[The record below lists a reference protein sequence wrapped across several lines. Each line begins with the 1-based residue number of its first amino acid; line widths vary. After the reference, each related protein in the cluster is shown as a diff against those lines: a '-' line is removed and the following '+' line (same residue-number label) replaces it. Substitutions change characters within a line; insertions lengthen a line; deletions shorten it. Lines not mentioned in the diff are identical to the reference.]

1 MTAASLE
8 QIAVDATF
16 AVWGKAA
23 TYVPPG
29 GIGVPTPCTVIRNVR
44 DREMTGF
51 NGRPIMRGT
60 IIEVR
65 KSEVGTPARGGAFT
79 FADDGASFTI
89 ISDPQAQDPDRLVWT
104 CTVAP

>member
-8 QIAVDATF
+8 QIAVDASF

-29 GIGVPTPCTVIRNVR
+29 GGVPTPCTVIRNVR
-44 DREMTGF
+44 DREITGF
-51 NGRPIMRGT
+51 NGRPIMQGT
-60 IIEVR
+60 VIEVR
-65 KSEVGTPARGGAFT
+65 KSEVGAPARGGVFM
-79 FADDGASFTI
+79 FADDGAAFAI
-89 ISDPQAQDPDRLVWT
+89 ISDPQVQDPERLVWI

>member
-29 GIGVPTPCTVIRNVR
+29 GGVPTPCTVIRNAR

-51 NGRPIMRGT
+51 NGRPIMTGT
-60 IIEVR
+60 VIEVR
-65 KSEVGTPARGGAFT
+65 KSEVGAPARGGVFT
-79 FADDGASFTI
+79 FADNGAAFAI
-89 ISDPQAQDPDRLVWT
+89 ISDPQAQVPERLVWT

>member
-8 QIAVDATF
+8 QIAVDASF

-29 GIGVPTPCTVIRNVR
+29 GGVPTPCTVIRNVR

-51 NGRPIMRGT
+51 SGRPIMRGT

-65 KSEVGTPARGGAFT
+65 KSEVGAPARGGVFT
-79 FADDGASFTI
+79 FAEDGTAFAI
-89 ISDPQAQDPDRLVWT
+89 ISDPEAQDPERLVWT

>member
-1 MTAASLE
+1 VSLE
-8 QIAVDATF
+8 QVAVDASF

-29 GIGVPTPCTVIRNVR
+29 GGAPVSCIVIRNIR

-51 NGRPIMRGT
+51 NGRPIMQGT
-60 IIEVR
+60 VIEVR
-65 KSEVGTPARGGAFT
+65 KSEVEAPARGGVFT
-79 FADDGASFTI
+79 FADGGAAFAI
-89 ISDPQAQDPDRLVWT
+89 ISDPQAQDPERLVWT